1 MDKNNADASPGPNG
15 TEVEAFSGDPA
26 PEDRHLDKSDGAGGE
41 EGKDLQRQ
49 AEEHE
54 ASQAKKYGVFG
65 GVFTP
70 TLLTILGVI
79 LFLRE
84 GWVVGNAGLAGAW
97 LIILI
102 SFAITGATGLS
113 MSSFVTN
120 IRVGPGGA
128 FSMISQSLGLEVG
141 GAIGAPLYISQAL
154 AVVMYI
160 FGFRAGWEWAAAAMG
175 FPAFSPLVVDL
186 AVFVVIFGITLVSTS
201 LAFRVQYLILAVI
214 IVALASVAIAAARGP
229 MDNPI
234 VWWGRFPGA
243 PENNFPGTTFWAVF
257 AVFFPAST
265 GIMAGANM
273 SGELKDPRRAIPI
286 GTMAAIGLSL
296 IVYLAVAYWLMRA
309 ATVEELTGNY
319 TIMIDRAFWG
329 PAVLGGLL
337 AATFSSALASF
348 VGAPRIL
355 QALGSHSIVPASAWC
370 ARRTKKGEPR
380 NAMILTAVIVLAAI
394 MLRELNAIAPL
405 ITMIFLLT
413 YATINLVV
421 LIEQNLRLLSFR
433 PLFRVPRV
441 VPLLGLG
448 GCLLSMFIINPVF
461 SLVAIVLVA
470 ALYFV
475 LMHRKLTSPF
485 GDVRSGLF
493 TAVAEWGAKQV
504 KLIQG
509 TSERAWKPNILVPTE
524 DPRRLRGAFELVNH
538 LAYPMG
544 SIKLLGVSAEDE
556 AETLQQRLLDS
567 QQAFLDTGVFTSATV
582 IASNV
587 FPAAVKVG
595 LQALGGSFFRPNLLL
610 LDLPK
615 DKSTHESLN
624 DLIQEA
630 GRQRMGAAVF
640 VQHED
645 AGLGR
650 RNRVNL
656 WIPDMGPDWEM
667 EMEFANLDLAILLA
681 YRMMDSWDA
690 RLNVIGAVGNAADR
704 PKAEKFLNRLVDLAR
719 LPAETSAH
727 VADGDFGRYASS
739 APEADL
745 NVFPLP
751 ERFEPEFLWSLRDA
765 TGSSCLFTQDSG
777 EESALA

>member
-1 MDKNNADASPGPNG
+1 MDQKKSSSLEND
-15 TEVEAFSGDPA
+15 TEGNEIQAENSLTEKSNVEQFES
-26 PEDRHLDKSDGAGGE
+26 AGGE
-41 EGKDLQRQ
+41 EAKDVQQ
-49 AEEHE
+49 QTEEHE
-54 ASQAKKYGVFG
+54 ARQSTKYGTFG

-84 GWVVGNAGLAGAW
+84 GWVVGNAGLVGAW
-97 LIILI
+97 LIIGL
-102 SFAITGATGLS
+102 SFAITGCTGLS

-141 GAIGAPLYISQAL
+141 GAIGVPLYFSQAL

-160 FGFRAGWEWAAAAMG
+160 FGFRAGGEWAANSMG
-175 FPAFSPLVVDL
+175 FPSFSPLVIDL
-186 AVFVVIFGITLVSTS
+186 AAFALIFGITLISTN
-201 LAFRVQYLILAVI
+201 LAFKVQYLILAVVI
-214 IVALASVAIAAARGP
+214 ISLISVAIAAIRGP

-234 VWWGRFPGA
+234 EWWGKFPGS
-243 PENNFPGTTFWAVF
+243 PENNFSGITFWAVF

-273 SGELKDPRRAIPI
+273 SGELKDPRKSIPL
-286 GTMAAIGLSL
+286 GTMAAIALSL
-296 IVYLAVAYWLMRA
+296 FVYLGIAYWLMRV

-329 PAVLGGLL
+329 PAVLAGLL

-355 QALGSHSIVPASAWC
+355 QALGSHSIVPASRWTAK
-370 ARRTKKGEPR
+370 RTKKGEPR
-380 NAMILTAVIVLAAI
+380 NAMFITAIIVLAAI

-421 LIEQNLRLLSFR
+421 LVEQSLRLLSFR
-433 PLFRVPRV
+433 PLFRIPKMVPFI
-441 VPLLGLG
+441 GLA
-448 GCLLSMFIINPVF
+448 GCLFSMFIINPVF
-461 SLVAIVLVA
+461 SLVSIILVA

-475 LMHRKLTSPF
+475 LMRRQLTSPF
-485 GDVRSGLF
+485 GDVRSGMF

-504 KLIQG
+504 KMIQG
-509 TSERAWKPNILVPTE
+509 TSERAWKPNILLALE
-524 DPRRLRGAFELVNH
+524 DPQRLRGVFELINH

-544 SIKLLGVSAEDE
+544 SIKLLGVSRAGEVDS
-556 AETLQQRLLDS
+556 LQQRLLDS
-567 QQAFLDTGVFTSATV
+567 QQAFVDNGIFTSAT
-582 IASNV
+582 ILESDDY
-587 FPAAVKVG
+587 PAAVKVG

-610 LDLPK
+610 MDLPK
-615 DKSTHESLN
+615 DKNTHESLT
-624 DLIQEA
+624 DLMAEA
-630 GRQRMGAAVF
+630 KRQKMGVTVF
-640 VQHED
+640 VQHDD

-656 WIPDMGPDWEM
+656 WIPDMGPHWEL
-667 EMEFANLDLAILLA
+667 EMEFVNLDLAILLA
-681 YRMMDSWDA
+681 YRMMDSWNAD
-690 RLNVIGAVGNAADR
+690 LTVIGAVSNAAEKQ
-704 PKAEKFLNRLVDLAR
+704 KAEKFLARLVGLAR
-719 LPAETSAH
+719 LPAHTAAH

-751 ERFEPEFLWSLRDA
+751 EKFDAEFLWGLRDA
-765 TGSSCLFTQDSG
+765 TGSSCLFTQDGGDESG
-777 EESALA
+777 LA